1 GNVSMDSAARF
12 KRVALMAPMCRWTSN
27 LPGIIVRASVC
38 ASAFGGTERCPNVC
52 SEPSANKSVSK
63 GDPMRTREMF
73 FSPWQA
79 ADYTG
84 LKVEAIYELLASGEI
99 AGEQVDGRWRLRKS
113 VLDAWL
119 DAEVSPEELEKLTT
133 KMSRL
138 SEEQARQVLEQA
150 QGQSCPGRTCNDVG
164 GKTVTAH
171 STSQGRA
178 GNAYDV

>member
-1 GNVSMDSAARF
+1 MVCLWQTSGPGRLPLLKAYNYTLTGNVSTDSAARF
-12 KRVALMAPMCRWTSN
+12 KRAALMVPKCRCTSN
-27 LPGIIVRASVC
+27 PAGIIARASVC
-38 ASAFGGTERCPNVC
+38 ASAFGGIERCPNVC
-52 SEPSANKSVSK
+52 SVPFANKSVSK
-63 GDPMRTREMF
+63 GGSMRSREMF

-84 LKVEAIYELLASGEI
+84 LKVEAIYELLSSGEI

-133 KMSRL
+133 RMSRL

-150 QGQSCPGRTCNDVG
+150 QGQS
-164 GKTVTAH
+164 
-171 STSQGRA
+171 
-178 GNAYDV
+178 

>member
-1 GNVSMDSAARF
+1 
-12 KRVALMAPMCRWTSN
+12 
-27 LPGIIVRASVC
+27 
-38 ASAFGGTERCPNVC
+38 VC
-52 SEPSANKSVSK
+52 SATFANKSVSK
-63 GDPMRTREMF
+63 GGHMRTREMF

-150 QGQSCPGRTCNDVG
+150 QNQS
-164 GKTVTAH
+164 
-171 STSQGRA
+171 
-178 GNAYDV
+178 

>member
-1 GNVSMDSAARF
+1 
-12 KRVALMAPMCRWTSN
+12 
-27 LPGIIVRASVC
+27 
-38 ASAFGGTERCPNVC
+38 
-52 SEPSANKSVSK
+52 
-63 GDPMRTREMF
+63 MRSREMF
-73 FSPWQA
+73 FSPWEA

-150 QGQSCPGRTCNDVG
+150 QAQS
-164 GKTVTAH
+164 
-171 STSQGRA
+171 
-178 GNAYDV
+178 